1 MGYCGEGGGCC
12 GDWWRLVVWVVA
24 APHGR
29 PVALTLGPP
38 LNLPRLCSKSPS
50 IVRLLEQKGILFQK
64 SIEIVVTPSTTS
76 SGKSFHRR
84 RERTSD
90 GLDEGRRLF
99 ARLDDAR

>member
-38 LNLPRLCSKSPS
+38 LNLPLGGEGNGS
-50 IVRLLEQKGILFQK
+50 
-64 SIEIVVTPSTTS
+64 
-76 SGKSFHRR
+76 
-84 RERTSD
+84 RERGHVVVGEGTSAMGVVGAVREPPLRV
-90 GLDEGRRLF
+90 GLRERGRVVV
-99 ARLDDAR
+99 